1 MSAKTRAATT
11 VPDDVIERLK
21 AVVGPAG
28 YLDDPADI
36 APYCK
41 SWRDDWVGNVPL
53 VLRPQSTARGGR
65 DRALCAQARVAIVPQ
80 GGNTGLT
87 GGSQPHADRAR

>member
-11 VPDDVIERLK
+11 VPADVIERLK
-21 AVVGPAG
+21 AAVGPAG

-53 VLRPQSTARGGR
+53 VLRPAVHRGGGR
-65 DRALCAQARVAIVPQ
+65 DRAHVRRR
-80 GGNTGLT
+80 
-87 GGSQPHADRAR
+87 RASPSCPRAATPASPAAASRTTT